1 MTKIK
6 NFIMILN
13 YPICFVKGLFLT
25 IDAYL
30 VNIANWGI
38 WFSGHEYVEQED
50 GSLKCRVCG
59 KVSK

>member
-1 MTKIK
+1 
-6 NFIMILN
+6 MILN

-38 WFSGHEYVEQED
+38 WFSGHEYIEQED
-50 GSLKCRVCG
+50 GSLKCSVCG